1 MNIVIIKIKE
11 VGGGATT
18 SRPTEAFDE
27 LHEAHDVVD
36 GGVGEHLDVV
46 GADEG
51 LEDVKDRSLGLS
63 CMGGRDRG
71 WWGRSLAGIQQV
83 QPPTPNLDRQDPRT
97 HGVLAQQVV
106 LGVGLA
112 AVHRP
117 QGAEERP
124 PA

>member
-1 MNIVIIKIKE
+1 MTNIDIVKE
-11 VGGGATT
+11 KSKKGGGATT

-36 GGVGEHLDVV
+36 GGIGKHLDVV

-63 CMGGRDRG
+63 CVGEGRRRK
-71 WWGRSLAGIQQV
+71 WRGRSLAGILQV
-83 QPPTPNLDRQDPRT
+83 HHPTPNLDPRT
-97 HGVLAQQVV
+97 HGVLAQQIV

-117 QGAEERP
+117 
-124 PA
+124 

>member
-1 MNIVIIKIKE
+1 MNIVLVKAKE

-63 CMGGRDRG
+63 CVGEERQRVVGAELSRH
-71 WWGRSLAGIQQV
+71 SAGTA
-83 QPPTPNLDRQDPRT
+83 PPQTWTDRT
-97 HGVLAQQVV
+97 HVPMEYSPS
-106 LGVGLA
+106 
-112 AVHRP
+112 R
-117 QGAEERP
+117 
-124 PA
+124 